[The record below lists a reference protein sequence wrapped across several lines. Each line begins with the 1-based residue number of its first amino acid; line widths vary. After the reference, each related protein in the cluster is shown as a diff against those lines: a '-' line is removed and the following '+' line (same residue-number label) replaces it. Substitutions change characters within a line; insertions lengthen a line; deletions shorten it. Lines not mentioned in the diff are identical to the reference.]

1 MKNVYMGVVV
11 PLAILLP
18 VMMAAWKLKQLNAV
32 ARIIL
37 AYLLTSA
44 VVSLAA
50 SAMIWNRMNNL
61 PVSHLYTV
69 VEFFFFTFFY
79 RSLLQ
84 GKKTITVIQV
94 CFLLACI
101 LNTLFVQ
108 DLYQFNSYTR
118 SLEALVI
125 MLLSVNYYALLFT
138 DIATVK
144 PLQHPAFWFNTGIF
158 LYFSGAF
165 MLFVF
170 SNYMLKESV
179 SSFKVVWNVHATF
192 VLIMYLLFTLGFLKC
207 KK

>member
-1 MKNVYMGVVV
+1 MGVVV

-18 VMMAAWKLKQLNAV
+18 IVVAVWRLRQLNAV

-37 AYLLTSA
+37 TYLLTSC

-50 SAMIWNRMNNL
+50 SAMIWNRMVNL
-61 PVSHLYTV
+61 PVSHIYTV

-94 CFLLACI
+94 CFLIACV
-101 LNTLFVQ
+101 LNTIFVQ

-125 MLLSVNYYALLFT
+125 MLLSVNYFALLFT
-138 DIATVK
+138 DISIDK
-144 PLQHPAFWFNTGIF
+144 PLQNPAFWFNTGIF

-165 MLFVF
+165 MLFIF
-170 SNYMLKESV
+170 SNYMLKESRA
-179 SSFKVVWNVHATF
+179 SFTVVWNMHATL
-192 VLIMYLLFTLGFLKC
+192 VLLMYLLFTLGFLKC